1 LKVLSSRLQS
11 HQMVGRRHHGDVGDP
26 VPLGDGSV
34 MVMRKPRS
42 GDAPL
47 LADGLA
53 GLGWESGRLRLLSG
67 RSSLPRQPWRQK
79 QVRSRR

>member
-1 LKVLSSRLQS
+1 MWV
-11 HQMVGRRHHGDVGDP
+11 DP

-34 MVMRKPRS
+34 MVMRKTRS

-47 LADGLA
+47 LADGPA
-53 GLGWESGRLRLLSG
+53 GLDWESGQLRLLSG
-67 RSSLPRQPWRQK
+67 RSSLPRQLWRQK